1 MYTVITT
8 GSRTSP
14 KLEFSSTPVDRME
27 TWRFSFVGFAKEY
40 YMDGATVLIVALAIG
55 FVFVVM
61 FFVLEARKHAGK
73 RMDSDN

>member
-1 MYTVITT
+1 MITT

-73 RMDSDN
+73 SDGQ